1 MWNARQTGISQV
13 NANGLVY
20 ATETAWRVGVHAAR
34 MGGYGVSLV
43 HTRNWWAFLIR
54 GIVAILFGLLAI
66 FATRLALFALV
77 LFFGAYALV
86 DGIFAI
92 VAAIRR
98 IENHERWGILLLEG
112 VIGVIIG
119 LVTFFVPSVTLLF
132 LAYLIAIWA
141 LLTGIAEI
149 IEAIRLRAVIRNEW
163 LLILSG
169 VLSVVFGVIMFFVP
183 GAGLL
188 AVTLIIGIFAIIFG
202 VVEIGLAFRLRA
214 MEHHGMTT
222 AAV

>member
-1 MWNARQTGISQV
+1 MT
-13 NANGLVY
+13 
-20 ATETAWRVGVHAAR
+20 
-34 MGGYGVSLV
+34 LV

-54 GIVAILFGLLAI
+54 GIAAILFGLLAI
-66 FATRLALFALV
+66 FATHAALFALV

-98 IENHERWGILLLEG
+98 IESNERWGILMLEG
-112 VIGVIIG
+112 VIGVVIGII
-119 LVTFFVPSVTLLF
+119 TFFVPSVTLLF
-132 LAYLIAIWA
+132 LAYLIAVWA

-149 IEAIRLRAVIRNEW
+149 VEAIRLRAVIRNEW

-169 VLSVVFGVIMFFVP
+169 ALSVIFGLIMLFVP

-202 VVEIGLAFRLRA
+202 IVEIGLAFRLRG
-214 MEHHGMTT
+214 MEQQGVAT